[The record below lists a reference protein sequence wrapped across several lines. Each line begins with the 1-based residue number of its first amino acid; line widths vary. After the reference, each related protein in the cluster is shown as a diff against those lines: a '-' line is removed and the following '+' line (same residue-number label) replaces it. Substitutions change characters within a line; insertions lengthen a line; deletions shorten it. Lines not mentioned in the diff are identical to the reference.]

1 MKVQKMKAIIVTA
14 YGNYEVLELQ
24 QREVPRPKEKEIL
37 VKVVSCAA
45 TTTDTMMISG
55 KPYAS
60 RLFMGFK
67 KPKKEIPG
75 TGFAGKVVSVGQKA
89 NRFKTGDEVF
99 GMTGMNFS
107 ANAEYLSM
115 EEEGIVLHKP
125 ENLPFTEACTFGDGH
140 LTSINFLKELG
151 KIEPGQ
157 KLLINGA
164 SGSLG
169 TSAIQLAKYYGAEVT
184 GVCSTANVGLVKS
197 LGADFV
203 IDYTRE
209 NFTRSDKK
217 YDLIYDTI
225 GKSSFK
231 QSKRVLNSGG
241 KYLSPVLDGG
251 LMLTMLITSVFGSKK
266 AKFTATGLKK
276 PEESKAL
283 ITELMDIFQSGNLK
297 TVLDRQYPLE
307 KVAQAHQYIA
317 SGRKK
322 GNVAIIV
329 ES

>member
-1 MKVQKMKAIIVTA
+1 MKVQNMKAIIATT
-14 YGNYEVLELQ
+14 YGNHEVLELQ
-24 QREVPRPKEKEIL
+24 QREVPIPKENEVL
-37 VKVVSCAA
+37 VKVVSCSV
-45 TTTDTMMISG
+45 TTADTMMISG
-55 KPYAS
+55 KPYLS
-60 RLFMGFK
+60 RLFMGLN
-67 KPKKEIPG
+67 KPKNEIPG
-75 TGFAGKVVSVGQKA
+75 TGFAGRIVSVGE
-89 NRFKTGDEVF
+89 NVIRFKTGDEVF
-99 GMTGMNFS
+99 GMSGMHFS
-107 ANAEYLSM
+107 ANAEYLTI
-115 EEEGIVLHKP
+115 EEEGLVLHKP

-151 KIEPGQ
+151 AIKPGQ
-157 KLLINGA
+157 KVLINGA

-184 GVCSTANVGLVKS
+184 GVCSSANVGLVKS

-203 IDYTRE
+203 IDYTKE
-209 NFTRSDKK
+209 DFTNSGKK

-225 GKSSFK
+225 GKSSFGK
-231 QSKRVLNSGG
+231 AKRVLNTGG
-241 KYLSPVLDGG
+241 QYLSPVLNGG

-283 ITELMDIFQSGNLK
+283 ITELLGIFQSGNLK